1 VKLKLK
7 DPGNGNGERFTFAPR
22 APHAP
27 ARPVAAHPVTH
38 ARRLHGIVTSDLTD
52 RTTPRAPRAMCA

>member
-1 VKLKLK
+1 VKLKHKLK
-7 DPGNGNGERFTFAPR
+7 DPGNGERFTFAPR

>member
-1 VKLKLK
+1 MLK
-7 DPGNGNGERFTFAPR
+7 DPGEGENEERFTFAPR

>member
-1 VKLKLK
+1 VK
-7 DPGNGNGERFTFAPR
+7 DPGKANVQRFTFAPR
-22 APHAP
+22 AAPHAP

>member
-1 VKLKLK
+1 VK
-7 DPGNGNGERFTFAPR
+7 DPGVRRKRGERFTLIRSPR
-22 APHAP
+22 A
-27 ARPVAAHPVTH
+27 ARARPGPVAAHPVTH